1 VIAGRGAMACSTAME
16 DPGELLA
23 AERKVLERLGHLPL
37 DFRAMA
43 AVSNLFRASVAV
55 RRRMEAEVLASD
67 RLSWTAFVVL
77 WVLWVWGEIE
87 SRDLA
92 AAVGISRPTATGV
105 VTTLESR
112 RLARRRRGTSDRRL
126 VLVSLTPAGRRTIE
140 RLFPRFNQEEAAV
153 TAHLTP
159 AQQEA
164 LAALLRSVVRALERP
179 QREPLGEGS

>member
-1 VIAGRGAMACSTAME
+1 VT
-16 DPGELLA
+16 DELLP
-23 AERKVLERLGHLPL
+23 AERKALERLGHLPVDL
-37 DFRAMA
+37 RAMA

-55 RRRMEAEVLASD
+55 RRRMEAEVLAAD

-77 WVLWVWGEIE
+77 WVLWVWGEME

-105 VTTLESR
+105 VTTLEGR
-112 RLARRRRGTSDRRL
+112 RLVRRRRGASDRRL
-126 VLVSLTPAGRRTIE
+126 VLVSLTPSGRRAIE
-140 RLFPRFNQEEAAV
+140 RLFPRFNREEAAV

-164 LAALLRSVVRALERP
+164 LAGLLRSVVRAVDR
-179 QREPLGEGS
+179 EGS

>member
-1 VIAGRGAMACSTAME
+1 MAGP
-16 DPGELLA
+16 DELLV
-23 AERKVLERLGHLPL
+23 AERKVLEQLGHLPL

-55 RRRMEAEVLASD
+55 RRRMEAEVLAAD

-105 VTTLESR
+105 VTTLEGR
-112 RLARRRRGTSDRRL
+112 RLVRRRRGAGDRRL
-126 VLVSLTPAGRRTIE
+126 VLVSLTPSGRRTIE
-140 RLFPRFNQEEAAV
+140 WLFPRFNQEEAAV

-159 AQQEA
+159 AQQET
-164 LAALLRSVVRALERP
+164 LAALLRSVVRTLDQPERQP
-179 QREPLGEGS
+179 RGAAS